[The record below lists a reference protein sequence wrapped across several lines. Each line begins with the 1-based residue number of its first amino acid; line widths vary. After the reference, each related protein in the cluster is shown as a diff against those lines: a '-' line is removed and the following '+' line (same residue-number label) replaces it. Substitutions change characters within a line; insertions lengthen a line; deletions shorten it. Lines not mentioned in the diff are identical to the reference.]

1 MIYIMYFKS
10 QVEGNYFIYDFT
22 TFLFVFV
29 KASLG

>member
-1 MIYIMYFKS
+1 LSIFTSK
-10 QVEGNYFIYDFT
+10 GNYFIYDFT